1 MEDKKKVVKTLKE
14 VAKKKEEVVVS
25 PSKKEHV
32 PLRDRRGNIIEKRRN
47 S

>member
-1 MEDKKKVVKTLKE
+1 MEEKKKLVKTLKE

-25 PSKKEHV
+25 PSKKEHI